1 MCFIPLLSFSFFNRL
16 SFYPSFHFFCY
27 LIICRDD
34 RFSSE
39 GLISADFDNLGIEV
53 VIVLCIIEVQLLFGF
68 LFLASIS
75 QRHYV
80 LHSIYKRIIIFCIIK
95 VQLSLGT
102 CFDIYIYFSLLCASS
117 DTDQ

>member
-75 QRHYV
+75 QRH
-80 LHSIYKRIIIFCIIK
+80 
-95 VQLSLGT
+95 
-102 CFDIYIYFSLLCASS
+102 
-117 DTDQ
+117 